1 MLIVLA
7 SYFEPENHGTGRKI
21 GISPGKKPKQEQI
34 DQRCEEKGV
43 EPYSID
49 DCAAV
54 FRPISPGD
62 YYWDY
67 MRDKK
72 SDYKEAGRIFRESY
86 SKQLDEFAEGVREKA
101 DKEGKDVFE
110 ILPFKD
116 GDTLLSWEHK
126 GHMSYRTM
134 LADTLRDLG
143 YDVEEN

>member
-7 SYFEPENHGTGRKI
+7 SYFEPENHGSGRKI
-21 GISPGKKPKQEQI
+21 GVSPGKPKLEQI
-34 DQRCEEKGV
+34 EKACEEKGV
-43 EPYSID
+43 EPYE
-49 DCAAV
+49 CE
-54 FRPISPGD
+54 FLYKKLSPGD

-72 SDYKEAGRIFRESY
+72 GDYKKAGEVFRESY
-86 SKQLDEFAEGVREKA
+86 ARQLEQFADDVREKA
-101 DKEGKDVFE
+101 EQEGKDVLDV
-110 ILPFKD
+110 LPFQE

-126 GHMSYRTM
+126 GHMSYRAM